1 MLSVLSGKG
10 YSVKLPCLGIYDFI
24 TDKWGNTNKSNPH
37 NETKRISKPLPNR
50 INNVLI
56 LNDGNKDEILDALN
70 CLVKMHPHANYTLLI
85 TDDRTDFFDEG
96 FQNIIK
102 VNTEKSYSL
111 IYLSRI
117 FIKIL
122 GGNYDIAINFKHTS
136 PFSYAVRRAYSYN
149 HTGKEFEETNYSLKN
164 IWKLAVSTIFGE
176 VTSILLLP
184 VICISSFRYEKHIKY

>member
-1 MLSVLSGKG
+1 M
-10 YSVKLPCLGIYDFI
+10 Y
-24 TDKWGNTNKSNPH
+24 
-37 NETKRISKPLPNR
+37 
-50 INNVLI
+50 
-56 LNDGNKDEILDALN
+56 
-70 CLVKMHPHANYTLLI
+70 PHANYTLLI
-85 TDDRTDFFDEG
+85 TDDRADFFDEG

-111 IYLSRI
+111 IYLSKI

-136 PFSYAVRRAYSYN
+136 PFSYAVKRAYSYN
-149 HTGKEFEETNYSLKN
+149 NTAKEFEETNYSMKN
-164 IWKLAVSTIFGE
+164 IWKLAISAIFGE